1 MGNDG
6 LRLRFGR
13 VGLLPLFTKNTT
25 TIKFFFKKFRCNKN
39 FCIFVLQGESFLLRK
54 HSMKDLNTKI
64 RDSFVE
70 KGLKITPQRIAI
82 LEAIYKLD
90 NHPTVEDIVN
100 YIRED
105 NPNIAKGTVYKVL
118 VTLEENHLVN
128 KVKTDKEVMR
138 YDGVVN
144 NHHHLYCSECDLIED
159 YYDEELDKLLTNH
172 FKNKNIEGFK
182 MENIVLQIRGTFDKC

>member
-1 MGNDG
+1 M
-6 LRLRFGR
+6 
-13 VGLLPLFTKNTT
+13 KN
-25 TIKFFFKKFRCNKN
+25 
-39 FCIFVLQGESFLLRK
+39 
-54 HSMKDLNTKI
+54 LNTKI

-159 YYDEELDKLLTNH
+159 YYDEELDELLKNH
-172 FKNKNIEGFK
+172 FRNKNIEGFK
-182 MENIVLQIRGTFDKC
+182 MEDIVLQIRGTFDKC

>member
-1 MGNDG
+1 M
-6 LRLRFGR
+6 
-13 VGLLPLFTKNTT
+13 KN
-25 TIKFFFKKFRCNKN
+25 
-39 FCIFVLQGESFLLRK
+39 LS
-54 HSMKDLNTKI
+54 TKI

-159 YYDEELDKLLTNH
+159 YYDEELDELLKNH
-172 FKNKNIEGFK
+172 FRNKNIEGFK
-182 MENIVLQIRGTFDKC
+182 MEDIVLQIRGTFDKC